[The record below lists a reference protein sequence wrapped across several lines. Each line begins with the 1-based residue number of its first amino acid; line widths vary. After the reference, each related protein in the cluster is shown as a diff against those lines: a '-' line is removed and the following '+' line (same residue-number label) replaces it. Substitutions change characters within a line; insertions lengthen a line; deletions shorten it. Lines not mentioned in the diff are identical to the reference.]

1 VLLNP
6 SNPVID
12 VGGSVQTTTALNQA
26 VAAINSLPAIAGAI
40 YQLTV
45 GANLTLSQPLV
56 FNRGVAMSG
65 PGFTLTG
72 SAAAPNG
79 VVLNSGASGS
89 RVTNLA
95 FAGFTG
101 SAITVDNAQNVTVSG
116 VTVNNS
122 NTGISLT
129 GSLDGTRIQGNTFNA
144 NGYALQL
151 TTAQRALIG
160 GSAVDQR
167 NTIAGAT
174 RAGLFARGFCT
185 GTQVIG
191 TVFTASPRT
200 RTRFNVRSSRN
211 LRISGTIVER
221 TPAPARSTATVSPR
235 VAGLVGR

>member
-1 VLLNP
+1 
-6 SNPVID
+6 
-12 VGGSVQTTTALNQA
+12 
-26 VAAINSLPAIAGAI
+26 
-40 YQLTV
+40 
-45 GANLTLSQPLV
+45 
-56 FNRGVAMSG
+56 
-65 PGFTLTG
+65 
-72 SAAAPNG
+72 
-79 VVLNSGASGS
+79 
-89 RVTNLA
+89 
-95 FAGFTG
+95 
-101 SAITVDNAQNVTVSG
+101 VSG